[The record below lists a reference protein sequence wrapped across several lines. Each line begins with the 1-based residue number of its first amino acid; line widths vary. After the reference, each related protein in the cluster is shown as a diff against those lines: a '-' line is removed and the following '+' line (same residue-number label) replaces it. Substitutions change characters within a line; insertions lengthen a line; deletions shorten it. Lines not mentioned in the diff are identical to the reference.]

1 MEAQLFWIEPVRAH
15 QPGTLN
21 VEPINL
27 GRYKFGF
34 AARHIFSIFLD
45 PMPLKKESP

>member
-1 MEAQLFWIEPVRAH
+1 MPGLALSPIGCKLLTAFMEAQLFWIEPVRAH

-27 GRYKFGF
+27 G
-34 AARHIFSIFLD
+34 
-45 PMPLKKESP
+45 MTVEKEGKN